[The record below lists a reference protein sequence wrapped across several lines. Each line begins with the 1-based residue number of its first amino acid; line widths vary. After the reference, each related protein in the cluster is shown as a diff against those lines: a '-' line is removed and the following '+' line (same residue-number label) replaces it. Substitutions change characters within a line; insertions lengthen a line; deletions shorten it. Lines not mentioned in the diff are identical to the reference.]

1 MIYPLMFIAVL
12 VYAVWRGWNKG
23 MIHQVASLLG
33 LSFGFVAAR
42 LFVDHIAGLIDPH
55 FPSPDHFGAEPFG
68 GMMRG
73 YTLSLAS
80 AALVFT
86 AVYWVFRLLGLVL
99 ESAMQLIHTGA
110 VNSIIGAA
118 FCACKWTVI
127 LSVVFNLWL
136 AFKPDCGL
144 LKYCDAG
151 DGNVVELVMQVAPAL
166 FGTESPDDLEHYRRL
181 EQGKQLGLD

>member
-1 MIYPLMFIAVL
+1 
-12 VYAVWRGWNKG
+12 
-23 MIHQVASLLG
+23 
-33 LSFGFVAAR
+33 
-42 LFVDHIAGLIDPH
+42 
-55 FPSPDHFGAEPFG
+55 
-68 GMMRG
+68 
-73 YTLSLAS
+73 
-80 AALVFT
+80 
-86 AVYWVFRLLGLVL
+86 
-99 ESAMQLIHTGA
+99 MQLIHTGA